1 MEGLTVKNHVGV
13 WEEGAMVEIRQFCIF
28 SKKYALQCNFQKKAS
43 KILGRKRVAVS
54 YEKPLIQ
61 LWIETREGFHRWT
74 GGAGL
79 GVSGEMDE
87 YQIANLIS
95 KSAAQMPLPPAT
107 GQSKASM

>member
-1 MEGLTVKNHVGV
+1 M
-13 WEEGAMVEIRQFCIF
+13 
-28 SKKYALQCNFQKKAS
+28 
-43 KILGRKRVAVS
+43 GRKRVAVS

-95 KSAAQMPLPPAT
+95 KSAA
-107 GQSKASM
+107 